1 MGEVVTFFA
10 PTSRGRIP
18 TPLLPI
24 ILPPAIPQPLFSVP
38 ARLLLGSCSVLT
50 PVYTETIPRLYRD
63 YTETKTTLT
72 PTTKLP

>member
-38 ARLLLGSCSVLT
+38 ARFLLGSYSV
-50 PVYTETIPRLYRD
+50 
-63 YTETKTTLT
+63 
-72 PTTKLP
+72 PTRF